1 MMKAKFNW
9 LFGIIIMLGF
19 LCTTG
24 AVAQSL
30 DPTSVE
36 RDKNGQTFF
45 HKLKR
50 AEWLAL
56 APPAQ
61 KSFLLDPQNTIIDLI
76 NFRDGMDPANDPG
89 HFYITVADFYSY
101 DVDRKEAILFNPDT
115 YIVMP

>member
-1 MMKAKFNW
+1 MMKTKLNW

-19 LCTTG
+19 FWSTG
-24 AVAQSL
+24 AVAQNS

-36 RDKNGQTFF
+36 REKTGQTLF

-50 AEWLAL
+50 AEWLIMTPL
-56 APPAQ
+56 AQ
-61 KSFLLDPQNTIIDLI
+61 KSFLLDPQNTIIDLV
-76 NFRDGMDPANDPG
+76 NWRDGMDPNDPD